1 MCMYEPED
9 LLERP
14 SPLLPFPRSATLT
27 LRGERGGMSD
37 LKASTF
43 VALAFGVVGM
53 MVLVGVVGAIVALIS
68 RDRDPSDPGN

>member
-1 MCMYEPED
+1 MND
-9 LLERP
+9 V
-14 SPLLPFPRSATLT
+14 T
-27 LRGERGGMSD
+27 
-37 LKASTF
+37 ASTL